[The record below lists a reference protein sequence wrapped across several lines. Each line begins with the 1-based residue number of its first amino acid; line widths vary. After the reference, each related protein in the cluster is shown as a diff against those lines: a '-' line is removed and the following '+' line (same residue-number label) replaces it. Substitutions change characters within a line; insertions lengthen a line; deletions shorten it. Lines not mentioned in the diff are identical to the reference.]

1 MSSATEGTA
10 AHSPS
15 ATLRPG
21 TVTFLFTDIEGSTR
35 LLQELGP
42 ERYGTV
48 LDAHRRLIG
57 SACDAEDGRVFG
69 SEGDALFM
77 AYDSAV
83 RAVAGAAH
91 AQRALSSYDWPD
103 GRDVRVRMA
112 AHTGEPI
119 PTADGNYVGLDLHRV
134 ARLLSAGHG
143 GQVLVS
149 ETTRALVENSLRDD
163 LSLRDLGEHRLKD
176 LSRPERIWQLVIQG
190 LPSEFEALRSLDAVR
205 NNLPTQLTSFIG
217 RRREVAE
224 AGRLLAANRLLTLT
238 GPGGTGKT
246 RLSLQVAAE
255 VADQFRDG
263 VFFVPLEPIS
273 DPALVPSTIAA
284 TLGVQ
289 DSSNRPALD
298 RLLDHLKDRQVLLVL
313 DNFEQVVGGA
323 PAVGEILRASPGSKA
338 IVTSRAPLR
347 VSGEQ
352 EFAVPPLGLPPSASA
367 GVEALTQYEGVTLF
381 IERAIAV
388 RSDFQVTN
396 ANAPAVAMICSRLD
410 GLPLAIELA
419 AARIRLLPPEAIL
432 ERLEHRLSLP
442 GGVVARDLPARQ
454 QTLRGAI
461 AWSHDLLDE
470 AGKRLYAR
478 CGVFVGGF
486 GLTEAELICGPAEEL
501 GIDVLDGLA
510 SLADQSLLRQDD
522 VGGQPRFRMLETIR
536 EFALEQLASSGE
548 ETEIRRRHAE
558 AYLALVRGAEPE
570 LLGKDQT
577 RWLDV
582 LEREHDNI
590 RAALTWASESG
601 EVEMA
606 VAIASSFWR
615 FWHMRGHLGEGA
627 SRMASLM
634 DLTRDSDDPELRFR
648 MLTTMGGVVYWQ
660 GELPTAATYYDGALA
675 IARELG
681 DRKRLADA
689 LYNAAFPYFVS
700 SADLPRA
707 GEYAAEGLALF
718 RELGDEAGIAKALW
732 AVANVHRLRAE
743 YQSAIPVLEEAA
755 DRFRRLGDQF
765 NLAWSLHTLGL
776 VYFHLD
782 DMATAARYWRESL
795 ETFAAA
801 RDVSGIAMGF
811 DNHAS
816 IASRAGDHIRALRL
830 AAASSALTSAS
841 GAGLRSVINA
851 MEGRGAQL
859 EAVPPQEAERAVAE
873 GQALTIDQ
881 AIAYALEGT
890 WPERLA
896 APVPEPG

>member
-1 MSSATEGTA
+1 MSAATEGTVGQA
-10 AHSPS
+10 QAG
-15 ATLRPG
+15 TLRPG

-48 LDAHRRLIG
+48 LDVHRRLIG
-57 SACDAEDGRVFG
+57 SACNAEDGRVFG
-69 SEGDALFM
+69 AEGDALFM

-83 RAVAGAAH
+83 RAVAGAAI
-91 AQRALSSYDWPD
+91 AQRALASYAWPQ
-103 GRDVRVRMA
+103 GTELRVRMA
-112 AHTGEPI
+112 VHTGEPI

-143 GQVLVS
+143 AQVLVS
-149 ETTRALVENSLRDD
+149 ETTRTLVEHSLPDD

-176 LSRPERIWQLVIQG
+176 LSRPERIWQLVIEG
-190 LPSEFEALRSLDAVR
+190 LPSQFESLRSLDAVR

-263 VFFVPLEPIS
+263 AFFVPLEPIT

-289 DSSNRPALD
+289 DSSNRPALE
-298 RLLDHLKDRQVLLVL
+298 RLVDYLKDRQVLLVL
-313 DNFEQVVGGA
+313 DNFEQVLDGA

-338 IVTSRAPLR
+338 IATSRAPLR
-347 VSGEQ
+347 VYGEQ
-352 EFAVPPLGLPPSASA
+352 EFAVPPLGLPPLASA

-381 IERAIAV
+381 IERALAV

-396 ANAPAVAMICSRLD
+396 SNAPAVAMICSRLD

-442 GGVVARDLPARQ
+442 GSGGARDLPARQ

-470 AGKRLYAR
+470 PGKRLFAR

-486 GLTEAELICGPAEEL
+486 GLAEAELVCGPAEEL
-501 GIDVLDGLA
+501 GTDVLDGLA
-510 SLADQSLLRQDD
+510 ALSDQSLLRQDD

-536 EFALEQLASSGE
+536 EFAVEQLASGGE
-548 ETEIRRRHAE
+548 ETEIRRRHTQ
-558 AYLALVRGAEPE
+558 AYLALVQAAEPE
-570 LLGKDQT
+570 LLGKGQT

-590 RAALTWASESG
+590 RAALTWAFEAG
-601 EVEMA
+601 DATTA
-606 VAIASSFWR
+606 VAIASAFWR
-615 FWHMRGHLGEGA
+615 FWHMRGHLAEGA
-627 SRMASLM
+627 ARTATLLQMPEVSI
-634 DLTRDSDDPELRFR
+634 DPELLLRA
-648 MLTTMGGVVYWQ
+648 LTAAGGVVYWQ
-660 GELPTAATYYDGALA
+660 GDLPKAASYYDQALD
-675 IARELG
+675 IARRIDDPE
-681 DRKRLADA
+681 RLADA
-689 LYNAAFPYFVS
+689 LYNSIWPYLVDRADVDKAA
-700 SADLPRA
+700 AR
-707 GEYAAEGLALF
+707 AAEALEAFRGLS
-718 RELGDEAGIAKALW
+718 DEAGIAKSLW
-732 AVANVHRLRAE
+732 ALGNIHRLREENGA
-743 YQSAIPVLEEAA
+743 AVPVLEEAA
-755 DRFRRLGDQF
+755 DRFRRLEDHF

-782 DMATAARYWRESL
+782 DMTTAARYWRESL

-816 IASRAGDHIRALRL
+816 LATRAGEHIRALRL
-830 AAASSALTSAS
+830 AGASSAMTSAS
-841 GAGLRSVINA
+841 GAGLRSIINA

-859 EAVPPQEAERAVAE
+859 EAVSAEDAERAVAD
-873 GQALTIDQ
+873 GQALTTDE
-881 AIAYALEGT
+881 AIGYALEGT
-890 WPERLA
+890 WPERLTRPQPDA
-896 APVPEPG
+896 N

>member
-134 ARLLSAGHG
+134 ARLL
-143 GQVLVS
+143 
-149 ETTRALVENSLRDD
+149 
-163 LSLRDLGEHRLKD
+163 
-176 LSRPERIWQLVIQG
+176 
-190 LPSEFEALRSLDAVR
+190 
-205 NNLPTQLTSFIG
+205 
-217 RRREVAE
+217 
-224 AGRLLAANRLLTLT
+224 AANRLLTLT

-323 PAVGEILRASPGSKA
+323 PGMGEILRASPCSKA

-432 ERLEHRLSLP
+432 ERLEHRLSLLGA
-442 GGVVARDLPARQ
+442 GGARDFPAPQPTPRC
-454 QTLRGAI
+454 AI

-470 AGKRLYAR
+470 
-478 CGVFVGGF
+478 
-486 GLTEAELICGPAEEL
+486 
-501 GIDVLDGLA
+501 
-510 SLADQSLLRQDD
+510 
-522 VGGQPRFRMLETIR
+522 
-536 EFALEQLASSGE
+536 
-548 ETEIRRRHAE
+548 
-558 AYLALVRGAEPE
+558 
-570 LLGKDQT
+570 
-577 RWLDV
+577 
-582 LEREHDNI
+582 
-590 RAALTWASESG
+590 
-601 EVEMA
+601 
-606 VAIASSFWR
+606 
-615 FWHMRGHLGEGA
+615 
-627 SRMASLM
+627 
-634 DLTRDSDDPELRFR
+634 
-648 MLTTMGGVVYWQ
+648 
-660 GELPTAATYYDGALA
+660 
-675 IARELG
+675 
-681 DRKRLADA
+681 
-689 LYNAAFPYFVS
+689 
-700 SADLPRA
+700 
-707 GEYAAEGLALF
+707 
-718 RELGDEAGIAKALW
+718 
-732 AVANVHRLRAE
+732 
-743 YQSAIPVLEEAA
+743 
-755 DRFRRLGDQF
+755 
-765 NLAWSLHTLGL
+765 
-776 VYFHLD
+776 
-782 DMATAARYWRESL
+782 
-795 ETFAAA
+795 
-801 RDVSGIAMGF
+801 
-811 DNHAS
+811 
-816 IASRAGDHIRALRL
+816 
-830 AAASSALTSAS
+830 
-841 GAGLRSVINA
+841 
-851 MEGRGAQL
+851 
-859 EAVPPQEAERAVAE
+859 
-873 GQALTIDQ
+873 
-881 AIAYALEGT
+881 
-890 WPERLA
+890 
-896 APVPEPG
+896 